1 MKKLILGVIG
11 IGLVSLIYT
20 GCSVKNTGAIDFRR
34 VLDKSNNNL
43 SVKHHSLSDGNN
55 TIPVG
60 ALLSVHLKTV
70 FIKEFYEAIDADR
83 FKRSAGKNGEIA
95 ILVNADEAGSKSV
108 NIDFVNNN
116 DEKVIYYSDD
126 VEENQFLNF
135 YNLPIYGPS
144 KYNGNPFLL
153 KLTILELDIVRDST
167 KKAVKHVANLSS
179 KSYPQAAPVMQLL
192 NKMGQLLL
200 KGDKNDVGFEYVM
213 VLDHKKGLD
222 NNMSHFAL
230 ESGNYI
236 FIREEDRN
244 NETKWNEIF
253 FDSKTSRLY
262 KDSDLKNLY
271 KDNTYLVIEVNKNVS
286 TSATTINH
294 STYNNLLTSLSED
307 KIFKGEDFN
316 KTKEQINDVFQKQ
329 LEARNYQKAIFMI
342 EKIKDT
348 RSSYFVKKRNL
359 EKVIDLVDSNGT
371 NIGLSNNDA
380 DMIIEKLVEC
390 VSNLDKISYE
400 YFKKRQLQNHIDDIM
415 SLIENKEK

>member
-1 MKKLILGVIG
+1 MKKFKFLLG
-11 IGLVSLIYT
+11 IGFVVLMVT
-20 GCSVKNTGAIDFRR
+20 GCAVKNTGAIDFRR
-34 VLDKSNNNL
+34 VLDNSDKNL
-43 SVKHHSLSDGNN
+43 SIKHHSLSDGNN

-70 FIKEFYEAIDADR
+70 FINEFYEAIDTDR
-83 FKRSAGKNGEIA
+83 FKRSSGKNGEIA

-126 VEENQFLNF
+126 IEVGQFLNF
-135 YNLPIYGPS
+135 YNLPIYGPT

-153 KLTILELDIVRDST
+153 KLTILELDIVRDSI

-179 KSYPQAAPVMQLL
+179 KAYPQAAPVMQLL

-200 KGDKNDVGFEYVM
+200 KGDKNDVSFEYVM

-236 FIREEDRN
+236 FIREEDRSKKTDWN
-244 NETKWNEIF
+244 NLF

-262 KDSDLKNLY
+262 KEPTFKELY

-286 TSATTINH
+286 TSSATINH
-294 STYNNLLTSLSED
+294 STYNTLLTNLSKD
-307 KIFKGEDFN
+307 NIFKGEDFN

-329 LEARNYQKAIFMI
+329 VEDRNYQKAIFMI
-342 EKIKDT
+342 EKIKNKK
-348 RSSYFVKKRNL
+348 SSYFVKKRNL
-359 EKVIDLVDSNGT
+359 EKVIDLIESNGT
-371 NIGLSNNDA
+371 NISLSTDDS

-390 VSNLDKISYE
+390 VSIDLNKTTYE
-400 YFKKRQLQNHIDDIM
+400 YFKKGQLRNNIDEIM
-415 SLIENKEK
+415 KLIKD